1 MFEAAVDT
9 MFESVREWFR
19 EQVRTG
25 KRIGFDLADPEHKK
39 HEADSDD
46 ATS

>member
-1 MFEAAVDT
+1 MFEEVIDT

-19 EQVRTG
+19 EQVRAG

-39 HEADSDD
+39 HEGGSG
-46 ATS
+46 